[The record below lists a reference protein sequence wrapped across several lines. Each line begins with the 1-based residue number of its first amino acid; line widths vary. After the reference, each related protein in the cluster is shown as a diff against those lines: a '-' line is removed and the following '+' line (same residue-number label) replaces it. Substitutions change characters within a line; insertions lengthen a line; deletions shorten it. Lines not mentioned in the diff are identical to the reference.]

1 MQEFLIIS
9 SNNLLKAIKYVNYE
23 WRNRDLGLERGY
35 TFKSQ
40 LCLSPTVQ
48 VEART
53 SIFLSLFQC
62 VTQVQ
67 CYFIY
72 RTLNW
77 VVMKTLESP
86 LGCKQIKPVNPKGN
100 QPWIFIGR
108 TDAKAPILWPPDEKK
123 WLTRKDLEAGI
134 EGKRR
139 RGRQR
144 MRWLDS
150 IIDSIEVNFSKLQE
164 VVKDKE
170 ACHTEWSSWGHKEL
184 DMT

>member
-100 QPWIFIGR
+100 QPWTLIGR
-108 TDAKAPILWPPDEKK
+108 TGAEPEAPILWPPDAKSQHFGKDSDAGKEWKQKEKG
-123 WLTRKDLEAGI
+123 TAEDQMVR
-134 EGKRR
+134 
-139 RGRQR
+139 
-144 MRWLDS
+144 
-150 IIDSIEVNFSKLQE
+150 
-164 VVKDKE
+164 
-170 ACHTEWSSWGHKEL
+170 
-184 DMT
+184 